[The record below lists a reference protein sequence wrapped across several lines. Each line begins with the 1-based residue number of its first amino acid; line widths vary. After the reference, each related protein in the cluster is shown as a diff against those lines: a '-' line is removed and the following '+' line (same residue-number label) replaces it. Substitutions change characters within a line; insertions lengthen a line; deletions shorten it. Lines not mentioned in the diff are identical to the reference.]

1 MQQVVVR
8 LSILFL
14 LFTCLIW
21 AKTNRLKQAR
31 SLSKQS
37 PNREESNDD
46 SNDAAMELAKFLHRN
61 KGSANDDSS
70 SGSSDSGSIRKI
82 SDSMENYEIEEIA
95 RAIRSLMTAQ
105 NAWKSMDAATHQ
117 LRNTF
122 KESASLSSRYE
133 KFRRSKSKNR
143 KEAAKLLEYVTA
155 AERGMQAAEILQSLY
170 ERNSER
176 RKEMLLFAGLEE
188 LARLDMQENKVHLSM
203 FILRPIATD
212 DDMGNEILRF
222 SQDELVVAFIDN
234 VRSPGI
240 GMAQLLRMVSKEGCQ
255 RVSLVEESTATD
267 NNSNALP
274 IHEAPADNP
283 SKIIVLQPTMARLA
297 IQASQ
302 ALEEFVNK
310 EVDALVTSAANVS
323 NETVDVA
330 SLAVGGDD
338 ERNQTHHWPL
348 RVRFVG
354 HSAGGAVASYLAMLL
369 HGTLPLHCLLACDP
383 SQSTPLPLK
392 MPKNYRGKVKCVTLG
407 CLPCLSHQ
415 VVPRYITSLICGD
428 DVIARAQPDAIASF
442 RRRVLRALEAGAGKK
457 GFGWLVGGSVLKDIS
472 SMAGKSLTRYRTSKK
487 ASSSPLDLPGRVFFM
502 KNRQLKQGAT
512 LQRILR
518 GNWQEDVLWKVHDI
532 PISGKMLEHHGLDAY
547 IRTLNRC

>member
-1 MQQVVVR
+1 M
-8 LSILFL
+8 SIHPLFYKAVQNAHTVL
-14 LFTCLIW
+14 LFFILLCVL
-21 AKTNRLKQAR
+21 
-31 SLSKQS
+31 LS
-37 PNREESNDD
+37 
-46 SNDAAMELAKFLHRN
+46 A
-61 KGSANDDSS
+61 
-70 SGSSDSGSIRKI
+70 
-82 SDSMENYEIEEIA
+82 Y
-95 RAIRSLMTAQ
+95 
-105 NAWKSMDAATHQ
+105 
-117 LRNTF
+117 
-122 KESASLSSRYE
+122 SASLSSRYE

-155 AERGMQAAEILQSLY
+155 VERGMQAAEILQSLY
-170 ERNSER
+170 ERNNER
-176 RKEMLLFAGLEE
+176 RKELLSFAGLEE
-188 LARLDMQENKVHLSM
+188 LVRLDMQENKVHLSM

-212 DDMGNEILRF
+212 DDVGNDILRF

-255 RVSLVEESTATD
+255 RVSLVEESSTD
-267 NNSNALP
+267 DNSNAIP
-274 IHEAPADNP
+274 IHEAPAGNQ

-297 IQASQ
+297 IRASQ

-310 EVDALVTSAANVS
+310 EVDALVTSAANAL
-323 NETVDVA
+323 NETVGA
-330 SLAVGGDD
+330 TSLAGDD
-338 ERNQTHHWPL
+338 CYDKNQTNHWPL

-383 SQSTPLPLK
+383 SQSTPLILK